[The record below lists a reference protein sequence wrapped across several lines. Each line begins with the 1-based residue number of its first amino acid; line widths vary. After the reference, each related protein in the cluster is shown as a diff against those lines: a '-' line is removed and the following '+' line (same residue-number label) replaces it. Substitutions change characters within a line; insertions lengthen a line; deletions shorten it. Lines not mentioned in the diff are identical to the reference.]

1 MRGSPPAESSD
12 AAGRIAASSDL
23 ASADRSFSDRARS
36 ARERLGRVVAVGEVG
51 VLLALALIVIF
62 FYALEPAFL
71 SPRNIRAILRVVS
84 FIGIIAIGQT
94 VLLVGGEFDL
104 SVGAVAGLSAV
115 CSAKLMTAFALPVGI
130 ALFGGVVVGASVG
143 LVNGLVVVKLK
154 IPAFIQTLGML
165 FIGQG
170 LIQVVTNGYPVYPL
184 PAAIADIGYADFIF
198 GLGWSFV
205 FFVIAALV
213 ADFVLRRT
221 VLGRNMYATGGNP
234 EVARLVGIDTTRYKI
249 GAFMLIGTLAA
260 IAGMFVMADLASGTT
275 SIGSGWE
282 LSVIAGVVVGGV
294 SLFGGAG
301 TIAGGLS
308 GVLLLQVVTS
318 GLVVV
323 GVNANWQQ
331 IAVGVIMVLAVGL
344 DIVRR
349 RYFIAGGG
357 STSEATGETQQP

>member
-1 MRGSPPAESSD
+1 MEKTAE
-12 AAGRIAASSDL
+12 GRASLQSTVPQL
-23 ASADRSFSDRARS
+23 RDRLT
-36 ARERLGRVVAVGEVG
+36 RLVAVGEVG
-51 VLLALALIVIF
+51 VLLALVIIVLF
-62 FYALEPAFL
+62 FFVLEPAFL
-71 SPRNIRAILRVVS
+71 SARNVRAILRVVS

-94 VLLVGGEFDL
+94 ILLVNGEFDL

-115 CSAKLMTAFALPVGI
+115 CSAKLMTAMALPVPV
-130 ALFGGVVVGASVG
+130 ALIGGLIVGGGVG
-143 LVNGLVVVKLK
+143 LINGLVVVRLK

-184 PAAIADIGYADFIF
+184 PPIVGDIGYADIVF

-205 FFVIAALV
+205 FFVIAAV
-213 ADFVLRRT
+213 AADFVLRRT
-221 VLGRNMYATGGNP
+221 VVGRNMYATGGNP
-234 EVARLVGIDTTRYKI
+234 EVARLVGIDTARYKI
-249 GAFMLIGTLAA
+249 GAFMATGMLAA
-260 IAGMFVMADLASGTT
+260 TAGMFVMADLASGTT

-301 TIAGGLS
+301 TMAGGLI

-318 GLVVV
+318 GLVVI

-344 DIVRR
+344 DILRR
-349 RYFIAGGG
+349 RFFIAGASGTSSSDG
-357 STSEATGETQQP
+357 IGTST

>member
-1 MRGSPPAESSD
+1 VEREDNMERTVERDSAFEGS
-12 AAGRIAASSDL
+12 GRAL
-23 ASADRSFSDRARS
+23 RDRLT
-36 ARERLGRVVAVGEVG
+36 RLVAVGEVG
-51 VLLALALIVIF
+51 VLLALIVLVAF
-62 FYALEPAFL
+62 FYLMEPAFL
-71 SPRNIRAILRVVS
+71 SERNIRAILRVVS

-94 VLLVGGEFDL
+94 ILLVCGEFDL

-115 CSAKLMTAFALPVGI
+115 CSAKLMTALALPVPL
-130 ALFGGVVVGASVG
+130 ALLGGVLVGGGIG
-143 LVNGLVVVKLK
+143 LINGLVVVKLK

-184 PAAIADIGYADFIF
+184 PPVISDIGYASIIF

-205 FFVIAALV
+205 FFVIAALG

-234 EVARLVGIDTTRYKI
+234 EVARLVGIDTAHYKI
-249 GAFMLIGTLAA
+249 GAFMTVGALAA

-282 LSVIAGVVVGGV
+282 LNVIAGVVVGGV

-301 TIAGGLS
+301 TMAGGLI

-331 IAVGVIMVLAVGL
+331 IAVGVIMVMAVGL
-344 DIVRR
+344 DILRR
-349 RYFIAGGG
+349 RFFIAGSGG
-357 STSEATGETQQP
+357 AQPAAASEPATKPS